1 MTNAVQRGTAALVS
15 GDESERDRMTE
26 GIELSRRI
34 LSDVEKKLDL
44 AFAIEAP
51 VAADL
56 RLMITTLRVV
66 PALERCLELARHLAE
81 RAGFAD
87 QFPADVLA
95 SFDEMG
101 AVTTAMWCKA
111 GTAWQNRDPAMALEL
126 DEDDDELDVLCNE
139 LTDRLGL
146 MEDNPM
152 VAMEGRLIVR
162 FYERL
167 GDHAVHISQRIPYLA
182 TGNEPTPQ

>member
-1 MTNAVQRGTAALVS
+1 
-15 GDESERDRMTE
+15 MTE
-26 GIELSRRI
+26 GIVLSRGI
-34 LSDVEKKLDL
+34 LAEVEKELDL

-66 PALERCLELARHLAE
+66 PALERCLELARHIAE
-81 RAGFAD
+81 RAGFAG

-95 SFDEMG
+95 SFDDMG
-101 AVTTAMWCKA
+101 AVAAAMWEKA
-111 GTAWQNRDPAMALEL
+111 ATAWRSRDPALALEL

-146 MEDNPM
+146 MEDSPM

-167 GDHAVHISQRIPYLA
+167 GDHAVHLGQRIPYLV
-182 TGNEPTPQ
+182 TGHEPTPQ